1 MAVRED
7 ILRIFPESM
16 RNRWRRAAACGERLQ
31 EIRIRAD
38 RPILLYMEGKEYFLT
53 CGGEMTEL
61 EGQAVRAERGELEE
75 LLSYVC
81 SSSMYAYEEEI
92 SRGYLT
98 LPGGH
103 RMGLVGEAV
112 LTDGGRVRNLKYIS
126 GMNIRISH
134 EVKGAADRLL
144 PGYTGRDGL

>member
-16 RNRWRRAAACGERLQ
+16 RKQMEAGRQHAGRRLQ

-98 LPGGH
+98 LPAGH
-103 RMGLVGEAV
+103 RMWA
-112 LTDGGRVRNLKYIS
+112 GGRGRS
-126 GMNIRISH
+126 DGRR
-134 EVKGAADRLL
+134 KGEKPEIHFRDEHPDL
-144 PGYTGRDGL
+144 P